1 MRICSLLPSATEILF
16 ALGLGDDVA
25 GITHEC
31 DFPPEARSK
40 PVLVRSR
47 LPHGADP
54 AEVDRRVSEFLSRG
68 ESLYSVDA
76 DALRAIEPD
85 LILTQ
90 DLCQVCAASP
100 DDLAAALA
108 GLPRQPRVLSLAPR
122 TLEDVWG
129 DIRTVGEATNRAS
142 EARALVA
149 ELERRVAAVEQAVAG
164 AAERPAVVC
173 LEWLDPPYAA
183 GHWVPE
189 MIAKAGG
196 YDPLGRLGEASHR
209 VAWAEVLAAQPEV
222 IVLMPCGYGL
232 EQVVAEF
239 ARMGIP
245 AGGEGL
251 PAVHKGRVY
260 AVDAS
265 SYFSRPGPR
274 LAVGIEILAQLLHPG
289 CALAA
294 VPSGA
299 ALAITGASSRTAE
312 PVESPN
318 PEQAHRGR

>member
-1 MRICSLLPSATEILF
+1 LGAMRICSLLPSATEILF

-25 GITHEC
+25 GVTHEC

-47 LPHGADP
+47 LPHA
-54 AEVDRRVSEFLSRG
+54 AEPTEIDRQVSEFLSRG

-76 DALRAIEPD
+76 DALRTIEPD

-129 DIRTVGEATNRAS
+129 DIRTVGEATDRAV

-189 MIAKAGG
+189 MVAKAGG

-209 VAWAEVLAAQPEV
+209 IAWAEILAAQPEV

-232 EQVVAEF
+232 EQVVSEF
-239 ARMGIP
+239 ARMRIP
-245 AGGEGL
+245 AGGEDL

-274 LAVGIEILAQLLHPG
+274 LAVGIEILAQLLHPERVSVTVERQN
-289 CALAA
+289 ATQPAAA
-294 VPSGA
+294 V
-299 ALAITGASSRTAE
+299 LCQR
-312 PVESPN
+312 
-318 PEQAHRGR
+318 R

>member
-1 MRICSLLPSATEILF
+1 MGVMRICSLLPSATEILF

-25 GITHEC
+25 GVTHEC

-40 PVLVRSR
+40 PVLVRSC
-47 LPHGADP
+47 LPHAADP
-54 AEVDRRVSEFLSRG
+54 TEIDRQVSEFLSRG

-100 DDLAAALA
+100 GDLAAALA

-129 DIRTVGEATNRAS
+129 DIRTVGEATDRAS

-173 LEWLDPPYAA
+173 LEWLDPTYVA
-183 GHWVPE
+183 GHWVTE
-189 MIAKAGG
+189 MVSKAGG
-196 YDPLGRLGEASHR
+196 YDPLGRRGEASHR
-209 VAWAEVLAAQPEV
+209 VGWPEILAAQPEV

-232 EQVVAEF
+232 EQVVSEF
-239 ARMGIP
+239 ARMRIP
-245 AGGEGL
+245 AGGEDL

-274 LAVGIEILAQLLHPG
+274 LAAGIEILAQLLHPERVSVTVERQN
-289 CALAA
+289 ATQLAA
-294 VPSGA
+294 AV
-299 ALAITGASSRTAE
+299 LCQR
-312 PVESPN
+312 
-318 PEQAHRGR
+318 R